1 MKSTNSAFMSVL
13 YHPVTVACQ
22 RMNDMNMAFLM
33 RSQSKDVVREICYN
47 IINKLN
53 ICRFY
58 INILKVKQSLFMQ
71 ILYESSYYLAL
82 LLLRVQ

>member
-1 MKSTNSAFMSVL
+1 MSVL